1 MNELVK
7 KDQNELIQYLL
18 NRESGLDLPKPFER
32 DIYLFDTYVAGTTH
46 IKEMEIIG
54 TQIKEGDRLVFFRE
68 PKNEHDP
75 QAIRIET
82 LKNEK
87 IGYVPRQDNIVF
99 SRLMDAGKELF
110 GKVIE
115 KEQIEKWLKIKIK
128 IYLHES

>member
-1 MNELVK
+1 
-7 KDQNELIQYLL
+7 
-18 NRESGLDLPKPFER
+18 
-32 DIYLFDTYVAGTTH
+32 
-46 IKEMEIIG
+46 MEIIG
-54 TQIKEGDRLVFFRE
+54 SRIKEGDRLVFFRE

-75 QAIRIET
+75 QAIRIKT

-115 KEQIEKWLKIKIK
+115 KEKIKKWLKIKIK